1 MMRRNMQNL
10 IFEVR
15 KSVRKNDG
23 SVLIED
29 WSQWSLTFEVRKSPT
44 LAGCLI
50 TRLVPQWSLTFEVRK
65 RARDFFGFWLLV
77 LHGFASAGQL
87 GVCSGVVRLLW
98 VG

>member
-10 IFEVR
+10 IFEIR

-65 RARDFFGFWLLV
+65 SQPPHDHRP
-77 LHGFASAGQL
+77 
-87 GVCSGVVRLLW
+87 
-98 VG
+98 